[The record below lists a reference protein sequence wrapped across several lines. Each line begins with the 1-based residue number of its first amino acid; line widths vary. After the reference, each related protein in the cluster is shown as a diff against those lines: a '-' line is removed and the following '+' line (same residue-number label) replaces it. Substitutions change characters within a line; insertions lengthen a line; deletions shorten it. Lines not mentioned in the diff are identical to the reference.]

1 MTKLEYFLEEL
12 GLDKGEIYK
21 KAFTHSSY
29 AFENSL
35 GFKAH
40 NQRLEFL
47 GDAVLELIISEYLY
61 TFTKNITEGEMTRL
75 RAQIVCENSL
85 ASVARE
91 LEFGELLWLGKGEEK
106 TGGREKSSIL
116 ADTFEAFVGALYM
129 DVGFERSYDIVLDIL
144 RPQINKSLIGGEND
158 FKTQLQEYV
167 QKNGVNSL
175 TYKIIEEKGP
185 DHDKRFRSAV
195 FLNGRKIGEGEG
207 KTKKQSE
214 QQAARKGLLNFYG
227 QQ

>member
-1 MTKLEYFLEEL
+1 MKKIEFFLEKFNL
-12 GLDKGEIYK
+12 SYKEIYV

-29 AFENSL
+29 AFENDL
-35 GFKAH
+35 GIKAH

-75 RAQIVCENSL
+75 RAQIVCEKSL
-85 ASVARE
+85 AASARR
-91 LEFGELLWLGKGEEK
+91 LDFGEMLWLGKGEEK
-106 TGGREKSSIL
+106 TGGRQKNSIL
-116 ADTFEAFVGALYM
+116 ADTFEAFVGAMYM
-129 DVGFERSYDIVLDIL
+129 DLGFDKSYDIVLDIL
-144 RPQINKSLIGGEND
+144 KPEINQSLIGEESD

-167 QKNGVNSL
+167 QKNGVNDL

-195 FLNGRKIGEGEG
+195 FLNGKKLGVGEG

-214 QQAARKGLLNFYG
+214 QEAARHGLMHFYE
-227 QQ
+227 Q